1 MQKRVVFIL
10 FFWLTLFSVSF
21 AQTVITA
28 EIDKPVLSVGDELV
42 YKLTINSPE
51 KQLPA
56 PKFPD
61 FKGFDV
67 LSSAQTSEIS
77 IAKGNFAT
85 FIVYVFILS
94 AKDPGKITIPPSSIK
109 IKGKDYSSSSFEIE
123 VKPGQINNS
132 PQTTL

>member
-1 MQKRVVFIL
+1 MQRRILVIL
-10 FFWLTLFSVSF
+10 FFWFSLLPVLF

-28 EIDKPVLSVGDELV
+28 EVDNQVLSVGDELV
-42 YKLTINSPE
+42 YKLTINSPD

-56 PKFPD
+56 LTFPD

-77 IAKGNFAT
+77 IAKGNFDT

-94 AKDPGKITIPPSSIK
+94 AKDPGKIKISPSSIK
-109 IKGKDYSSSSFEIE
+109 IKGKDYFSGSFEIE
-123 VKPGQINNS
+123 VKPGQTKNS
-132 PQTTL
+132 SQITF